1 MKESQQ
7 NSNPAGPYGAILGQA
22 FPVSSALTP
31 LWGTRIILFEANF
44 LWCFANVKTPH
55 QREDVNYL
63 IARSPQPLA
72 SWILGRLIPCNTAL
86 FPYHQPNR
94 IVHDLIVYPETPPPH
109 PRPHHHRLTWQLQH
123 FHLFGLTVCQAH
135 KLVLTKPGGQRSH
148 QAGMLGPHSHHER

>member
-31 LWGTRIILFEANF
+31 LWGTRILLLEANF
-44 LWCFANVKTPH
+44 LWCFANVKTSH
-55 QREDVNYL
+55 HREDVNYL

-72 SWILGRLIPCNTAL
+72 SWILGRLIPCNTTL

-94 IVHDLIVYPETPPPH
+94 IVHDLIVYPETPPP
-109 PRPHHHRLTWQLQH
+109 PPPPPHLATPEFPFVWPP
-123 FHLFGLTVCQAH
+123 VCQAH